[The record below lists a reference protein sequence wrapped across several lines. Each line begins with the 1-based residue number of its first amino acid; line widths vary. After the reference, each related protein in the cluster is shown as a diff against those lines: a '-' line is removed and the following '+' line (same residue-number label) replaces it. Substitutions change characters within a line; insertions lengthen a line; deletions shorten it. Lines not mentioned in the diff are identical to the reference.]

1 MRIISNI
8 KTMYNNDVMKK
19 ENLYRTQVLLEPA
32 QYRELTALAESEGI
46 SLSALL
52 RRIVAQGL
60 EEQRRQQ
67 LARAAAQMMELYYS
81 DGTLTAY
88 SALDGED
95 FSGGGGQV

>member
-1 MRIISNI
+1 
-8 KTMYNNDVMKK
+8 MYNKDVMKK

-32 QYRELTALAESEGI
+32 QYRELTELAESEGI

-60 EEQRRQQ
+60 EEQRRRR
-67 LARAAAQMMELYYS
+67 LAQAAESMMDLYYS
-81 DGTLTAY
+81 EGDIVGY

-95 FSGGGGQV
+95 FNAGGGG

>member
-1 MRIISNI
+1 
-8 KTMYNNDVMKK
+8 MYNNDVMKK

-32 QYRELTALAESEGI
+32 QYRELTELAESEGI

-60 EEQRRQQ
+60 EEQRRRR
-67 LARAAAQMMELYYS
+67 LAQAAESMMDLYYS
-81 DGTLTAY
+81 EGDIVGY

-95 FSGGGGQV
+95 FNAGGGG

>member
-1 MRIISNI
+1 
-8 KTMYNNDVMKK
+8 MYNNDVMKK

-32 QYRELTALAESEGI
+32 QYRELTELAEGEGI

-60 EEQRRQQ
+60 EEQRRRR
-67 LARAAAQMMELYYS
+67 LAQAAESMMDLYYS
-81 DGTLTAY
+81 EGDIVGY

-95 FSGGGGQV
+95 FNGGGGGG

>member
-1 MRIISNI
+1 
-8 KTMYNNDVMKK
+8 MYNYDVMKK

-60 EEQRRQQ
+60 EEQRRKQ
-67 LARAAAQMMELYYS
+67 LAQAAQELMELYYS
-81 DGTLTAY
+81 EGDIVGY
-88 SALDGED
+88 SKLDGEG
-95 FSGGGGQV
+95 FSGGGGRG

>member
-1 MRIISNI
+1 
-8 KTMYNNDVMKK
+8 MKK

-32 QYRELTALAESEGI
+32 QYRELSELSEGEGI

-60 EEQRRQQ
+60 EEQRRRR
-67 LARAAAQMMELYYS
+67 LAQAAESMMDLYYS
-81 DGTLTAY
+81 EGDIVGY

-95 FSGGGGQV
+95 FNAGGGG